1 VIMAAK
7 VQTATHVAQ
16 RVYIFYRIY
25 DKKKF
30 TRVNLSLLVLLV
42 YILIKDST
50 NELAKIIRQ

>member
-1 VIMAAK
+1 MAAK